1 MISERAACMVYT
13 QDKDAAAEFF
23 RKAAKKYMNYFK
35 LEVTSPY
42 DDELKAYKEEHSV
55 NVDAKKLIT
64 MIVAVISLIMV
75 YFMIK
80 SNAMSRIG
88 ELTVY
93 RLLGISKSSILKA
106 YILEMVLMTCYTSV
120 PAVLATSAV
129 IKFISSVPSLG
140 IVMIFPWWSVMILLL
155 GIFLIHTVISIL
167 PIYGI
172 LSKPPATLA
181 VKD

>member
-1 MISERAACMVYT
+1 M
-13 QDKDAAAEFF
+13 EFF
-23 RKAAKKYMNYFK
+23 GKAAKKYMNSFK
-35 LEVTSPY
+35 LEQSSPY
-42 DDELKAYKEEHSV
+42 DDELKAYKKEHSI

-64 MIVAVISLIMV
+64 LVIVAISLLMV

-106 YILEMVLMTCYTSV
+106 YILEMALMTCYTSV
-120 PAVLATSAV
+120 PAVLVTSVV
-129 IKFISSVPSLG
+129 IKFVSSVPSLG
-140 IVMIFPWWSVMILLL
+140 IAMIFPWWSVLILLI
-155 GIFLIHTVISIL
+155 GIFLVHTIISIL